1 MAEDAP
7 APATLGIGG
16 GGAGGPRSSLTRLR
30 HVISA
35 RDQLAIAAGVA
46 QRREPAGPHA
56 GPPQD
61 SRLEF
66 ARPEPIYLHG
76 GGFCPRRARAGSG
89 STGRP
94 PPTTKSGTGSP
105 ESRWRCAGRARCSP
119 AASSTNSFAAKR
131 SSPCG
136 PGAPPGERM
145 HVRRQGVPR
154 RCAAETLAGA
164 FPAVD
169 RRPSHAEPLPC
180 RSGAPLHRAA
190 MSSVW
195 R

>member
-56 GPPQD
+56 GPPHD

-76 GGFCPRRARAGSG
+76 GGFCPRRARRFWLDWAATTYHEERHGFAGIAV
-89 STGRP
+89 
-94 PPTTKSGTGSP
+94 
-105 ESRWRCAGRARCSP
+105 EMRWARQMLARGFVDELVHCE
-119 AASSTNSFAAKR
+119 AQFTLWA
-131 SSPCG
+131 
-136 PGAPPGERM
+136 
-145 HVRRQGVPR
+145 RRTPR
-154 RCAAETLAGA
+154 
-164 FPAVD
+164 
-169 RRPSHAEPLPC
+169 
-180 RSGAPLHRAA
+180 
-190 MSSVW
+190 
-195 R
+195 